1 MNFRADD
8 IAAATGG
15 RLVQQGPPGPI
26 GTDTRRLQ
34 PGVWFLA
41 LVGDNFD
48 GHEFLSHAAAAG
60 CAGVVAQRVPEG
72 WKAGFVQV
80 PDTLRALQ
88 DLAAWVRA
96 GFEGLVVGLTGSAGK
111 TTTRALT
118 ALALEGLGEVY
129 QTEGNLNNLVGVPL
143 TILRAPMDAAAWV
156 LEMGMNR
163 FGEIHRL
170 QEIGRPNI
178 RLITNVGAAHL
189 EGLGSLEGVA
199 KAKGEMFAGALPDD
213 ICCVNADD
221 PRVAAIP
228 VPEGVRVI
236 RFGTAPNA
244 EVRLTDAVV
253 DAEHLVTRFR
263 IEVDDEVVLGQI
275 RSPGLHLAMN
285 AAAAVAVAFAARA
298 PLEGLGRRLGRYEP
312 VGMRLR
318 LEAGPNGTRIL
329 NDAYNA
335 NPISMAASLRTLA
348 ALSGRRFALLGDMLE
363 LGSDEDR
370 AHREILELALS
381 LGLERVGL
389 AGPRFT
395 RALGALGGK
404 GAVAAPDAVGLGDL
418 VRDELRPGDIVLIK
432 GSRGSRMEAALATM
446 AGETASQE
454 PRH

>member
-170 QEIGRPNI
+170 QEIGRPNM

-318 LEAGPNGTRIL
+318 LEAGPNGTRVL

-395 RALGALGGK
+395 RALEALGGK

-432 GSRGSRMEAALATM
+432 GSRGSRMEAALAAM